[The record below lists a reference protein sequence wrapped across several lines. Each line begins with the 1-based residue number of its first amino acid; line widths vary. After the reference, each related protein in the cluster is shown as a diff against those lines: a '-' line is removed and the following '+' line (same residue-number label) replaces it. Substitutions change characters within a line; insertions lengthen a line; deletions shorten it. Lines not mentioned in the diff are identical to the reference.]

1 MKMYKFV
8 DREKELEYLN
18 SEYSKKESS
27 LIVLYGRR
35 RIGKTSL
42 IKEFGKNKNMIYFL
56 ATEETEKQNLKQL
69 SMLVS
74 EYFKFDSM
82 NFTNWDSV
90 FNFIVRYKQDKK
102 IVIVIDEF
110 QYLGKTNSAYPS
122 IFQRIWDNI
131 LKDKNI
137 MVILCGSL
145 INMMETQVLN
155 YTSPLYGRRTGQIKL
170 KQIPFKNYNE
180 FFEKKIGQ
188 KNLIEKYSITGGVP
202 KYIESFTQEKD
213 IFTEIQNNILNNQ
226 NYLYEEPYFLL
237 QNEVTEIG
245 SYFSIIKTIAAGN
258 KKLGNIATNLGVNP
272 TSLSKY
278 LQTLVNLDILER
290 EVPITEKNQEKSKKG
305 RYNIKD
311 NYLAFWFNFIYPNK
325 SFLEMEKY
333 DFVME
338 KIKNNFIDNHVAFV
352 YENVCREKMWD
363 LNINGKFGFIFD
375 KLGRWWNSNEE
386 IDIVGF
392 DSNGNDIIFGECK
405 YTNKPMDVD
414 ILYKLENKA
423 TKVDW
428 KKDNRKE
435 KFILFSINGFT
446 KRLRDLCET
455 REDIILE
462 D

>member
-1 MKMYKFV
+1 MEKFV
-8 DREKELEYLN
+8 DRENELEYLN
-18 SEYSKKESS
+18 SEYNKKESS
-27 LIVLYGRR
+27 LIILYGRR

-42 IKEFGKNKNMIYFL
+42 IKEFGKDKNMIYFL

-69 SMLVS
+69 SILVA
-74 EYFKFDSM
+74 EYLKLENIEFSD
-82 NFTNWDSV
+82 WDSV
-90 FNFIVRYKQDKK
+90 FKFIVNSQNDKK

-110 QYLGKTNSAYPS
+110 QYLGKVNLAFPS

-131 LKDKNI
+131 LKDKNV

-180 FFEKKIGQ
+180 FFTKQITRKD
-188 KNLIEKYSITGGVP
+188 LIEKYSVTGGVP
-202 KYIESFTQEKD
+202 KYIESFKEKEN
-213 IFTEIQNNILNNQ
+213 IYKEIQNNILNNQ
-226 NYLYEEPYFLL
+226 SYLYEEPYFLL

-258 KKLGNIATNLGVNP
+258 KKMGNIATNLGVNS
-272 TSLSKY
+272 TNLSKY
-278 LQTLVNLDILER
+278 LQTLINLDILER
-290 EVPITEKNQEKSKKG
+290 EVPITEKNPEKSKKG

-325 SFLEMEKY
+325 AFLELGKY

-338 KIKNNFIDNHVAFV
+338 KIRRNFIDNHVAFV
-352 YENVCREKMWD
+352 YENICKEKMWD
-363 LNINGKFGFIFD
+363 LNIQGKFGFTFD
-375 KLGRWWNSNEE
+375 KIGRWWNANEE
-386 IDIVGF
+386 IDIVAF
-392 DSNGNDIIFGECK
+392 ESNGSDIIFGECK

-414 ILYKLENKA
+414 VLFNLEKKA
-423 TKVDW
+423 SQVDW
-428 KKDNRKE
+428 MSGRRNE
-435 KFILFSINGFT
+435 KFILFSVNGFSDRLKEICE
-446 KRLRDLCET
+446 KRD
-455 REDIILE
+455 DIILE

>member
-1 MKMYKFV
+1 MEKFV
-8 DREKELEYLN
+8 DRENELEYLN
-18 SEYSKKESS
+18 SEYNKKESS
-27 LIVLYGRR
+27 LIILYGRR

-42 IKEFGKNKNMIYFL
+42 IKEFGKDKNMIYFL

-69 SMLVS
+69 SILVA
-74 EYFKFDSM
+74 EYLKLENIEFSD
-82 NFTNWDSV
+82 WDSV
-90 FNFIVRYKQDKK
+90 FKFIVNSQNDKK

-110 QYLGKTNSAYPS
+110 QYLGKVNLAFPS

-131 LKDKNI
+131 LKDKNV

-180 FFEKKIGQ
+180 FYTKQITRKD
-188 KNLIEKYSITGGVP
+188 LIEKYSVTGGVP
-202 KYIESFTQEKD
+202 KYIESFKEKEN
-213 IFTEIQNNILNNQ
+213 IYKEIQNNILNNQ
-226 NYLYEEPYFLL
+226 SYLYEEPYFLL

-258 KKLGNIATNLGVNP
+258 KKMGNIATNLGVNS
-272 TSLSKY
+272 TNLSKY
-278 LQTLVNLDILER
+278 LQTLINLDILER
-290 EVPITEKNQEKSKKG
+290 EIPITEKNPEKSKKG

-325 SFLEMEKY
+325 AFLELGKY

-338 KIKNNFIDNHVAFV
+338 KIRRNFIDNHVAFV
-352 YENVCREKMWD
+352 YENICKEKMWD
-363 LNINGKFGFIFD
+363 LNIQGKFGFTFD
-375 KLGRWWNSNEE
+375 KIGRWWNANEE
-386 IDIVGF
+386 IDIVAF
-392 DSNGNDIIFGECK
+392 ESNGSDIIFGECK

-414 ILYKLENKA
+414 VLFNLEKKA
-423 TKVDW
+423 SQVDW
-428 KKDNRKE
+428 MSGRRNE
-435 KFILFSINGFT
+435 KFILFSVNGFSDRLKEICE
-446 KRLRDLCET
+446 KRD
-455 REDIILE
+455 DIILE